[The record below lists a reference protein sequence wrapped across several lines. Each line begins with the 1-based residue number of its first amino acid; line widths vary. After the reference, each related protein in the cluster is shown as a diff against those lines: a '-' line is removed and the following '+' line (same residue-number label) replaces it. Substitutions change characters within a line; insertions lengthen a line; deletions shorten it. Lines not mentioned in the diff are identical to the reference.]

1 LVPYEYLDDVATADI
16 AFRAWAPDLAGAFV
30 AAADATTNV
39 MIEDLSA
46 IRPATRR
53 PLHLENDSLEMLLFD
68 FLNEIVYLKDA
79 ERLVVRI
86 PAVEIAPGPAGHV
99 LEATVAGETL
109 DPARHATRVDVK
121 AVTLYR
127 FGLRQTETGWEAT
140 VILDV

>member
-1 LVPYEYLDDVATADI
+1 LPYEYLEDVATADI
-16 AFRAWAPDLAGAFV
+16 AFRAWAPDLAGTFT
-30 AAADATTNV
+30 AAADATANV
-39 MIEDLSA
+39 MIDDLA
-46 IRPATRR
+46 TIRPTIRW

-86 PAVEIAPGPAGHV
+86 PEVEITPGPAGHV
-99 LEATVAGETL
+99 LVATAVGETL

-127 FGLRQTETGWEAT
+127 FELRQLDSGWEAT

>member
-1 LVPYEYLDDVATADI
+1 M
-16 AFRAWAPDLAGAFV
+16 
-30 AAADATTNV
+30 AAADATANV

-46 IRPATRR
+46 IRPAVHR
-53 PLHLENDSLEMLLFD
+53 PLRLRNESLDMLFFD

-79 ERLVVRI
+79 EQLLVRVPEVHI
-86 PAVEIAPGPAGHV
+86 VSGPGGHA
-99 LEATVAGETL
+99 LEAIAAGEPL

-127 FGLRQTETGWEAT
+127 FGLRQLATGWEAT